1 VNLMERQRLPRS
13 TFVPRDEREELM
25 AIFAA
30 VAYEQGYAATRLADV
45 AERADVPLA
54 TVARFW
60 ASEAE
65 CLLDTVQA
73 ATEQSF
79 SRLAESFMH
88 LGGDCPLVAHLALAS
103 LLRDMAGSPEMT
115 YLATVELPRL
125 GPLVQAQQR
134 SMLDLFCEF
143 LGPGFAAMGRPAPDP
158 PTVSLCIG
166 GGIEEVVRDHAL
178 RRCLHELPDA
188 LPAISY
194 VCVCTFFGIE
204 EAMRVS
210 ALPAYPV

>member
-1 VNLMERQRLPRS
+1 
-13 TFVPRDEREELM
+13 M
-25 AIFAA
+25 ATFAA
-30 VAYEQGYAATRLADV
+30 VVYEQGYASTRLVDV
-45 AERADVPLA
+45 AERAGVPLEI
-54 TVARFW
+54 VEGFW
-60 ASEAE
+60 HSEAE

-73 ATEQSF
+73 ATQQSF

-88 LGGDCPLVAHLALAS
+88 IAGDCPLVAHLALAAM
-103 LLRDMAGSPEMT
+103 LRDMAGCPEMT
-115 YLATVELPRL
+115 YLAVVELPRL
-125 GPLVQAQQR
+125 GPLVQAQQQ

-178 RRCLHELPDA
+178 RGCLHELPDA

-194 VCVCTFFGIE
+194 VCVCTFFGVD

-210 ALPAYPV
+210 AIQVPAERLDAQQT

>member
-1 VNLMERQRLPRS
+1 MERGRLPTS

-25 AIFAA
+25 ATFAA
-30 VAYEQGYAATRLADV
+30 VVYDQGYEATRLADV
-45 AERADVPLA
+45 AQRAGVPTE
-54 TVARFW
+54 TVTAFW
-60 ASEAE
+60 HSEAE

-73 ATEQSF
+73 ATQQSF

-88 LGGDCPLVAHLALAS
+88 IDGDCPLVAHLALAAM
-103 LLRDMAGSPEMT
+103 LRDMAGCPEMT
-115 YLATVELPRL
+115 FLATVELPRL
-125 GPLVQAQQR
+125 GPLVQAQQQ

-178 RRCLHELPDA
+178 RGCLHELPDA

-194 VCVCTFFGIE
+194 VCVCTFFGID

-210 ALPAYPV
+210 KVVDNH

>member
-1 VNLMERQRLPRS
+1 MERGRLPTS
-13 TFVPRDEREELM
+13 TFVPQDEREELM
-25 AIFAA
+25 AAFAA
-30 VAYEQGYAATRLADV
+30 VVYERGYASTRLADV

-54 TVARFW
+54 TVEDCW
-60 ASEAE
+60 HTEAE

-73 ATEQSF
+73 ATQQSF
-79 SRLAESFMH
+79 SRLAESFMN
-88 LGGDCPLVAHLALAS
+88 LAGDCPLVAHLALAAM
-103 LLRDMAGSPEMT
+103 LRDMAGCPEMT
-115 YLATVELPRL
+115 YLAAVELPRL
-125 GPLVQAQQR
+125 GPLVHAQQQ

-143 LGPGFAAMGRPAPDP
+143 LGPGFAAMGHPAPDP
-158 PTVSLCIG
+158 ATVSLCIG

-178 RRCLHELPDA
+178 RRCLHDLPDA

-194 VCVCTFFGIE
+194 VCVCTFFGVD